1 MTGSRSSRPWAL
13 YIGAISSSLFRV
25 FTYVFLRLIPTRWCK
40 YLVPGF
46 YLAYLATIPLVS
58 RSPPPTEEKEA
69 RLNSDATNGDEP
81 PTRTKESINSN
92 QDIFWELLFSLPT
105 TRLTSVLT
113 WSINTLII
121 LLAAD
126 FVLTP
131 VFDSATDVTF
141 TRIGAVYPDAVKVAV
156 RYPLFEAGATE
167 HHVRVQWRP
176 VAAAADD
183 RWKDGPILHLSPE
196 SDWTNTTKLT
206 KLWPSTEYEYTLADV
221 ERRLLP
227 YPNTPIRFRT
237 FPDSRLVTGSHFR
250 FVVSSCL
257 KPNFPYAPFQNRR
270 IKGFDLLADYL
281 FPEPTVVDTPDTV
294 PESAASDNST
304 DSPVPL
310 KVNVDIH
317 ANLSVPVAPDVIP
330 AALAAER
337 VVLPTVFML
346 FLGDFVYADVP
357 TYHGDSTHA
366 YRRLYR
372 RNYNSP
378 SFRKIYERLPIIH
391 TYDDHEIINNYIGQS
406 NDTPPFV
413 NADDAYRIYNGGGN
427 YDARIP
433 GEHYHD
439 FRYGDVAFF
448 VMDTRRHRSSPFD
461 GEAVTRTMLG
471 DTQLSAL
478 YEWLGKVNQTA
489 TFKFIITSVPFTSL
503 WTHDAQTDS
512 WAAYASEKASLLSA
526 LHTVPNV
533 YFLSGDR
540 HEFAAIEFNP
550 VNEAGEGAHVVH
562 EFSTSPLS
570 MFYVPL
576 VRTLRAASEAVVSR
590 TRLRIVDED
599 SPPEQVVEE
608 VPTERVIKYL
618 PIGNYKW
625 STIEI
630 DTRNPEHP
638 KLNLEVVIDGKVA
651 YKLSISGTPVKLRS
665 STALGSMVSDSFKEI
680 LDRVGLSPN
689 RWF

>member
-1 MTGSRSSRPWAL
+1 MTLTAL
-13 YIGAISSSLFRV
+13 YIGAVCSSLFRLS
-25 FTYVFLRLIPTRWCK
+25 TYVFLRLIPIRWLK
-40 YLVPGF
+40 YVVPGL
-46 YLAYLATIPLVS
+46 YLAYLTTIPLAS
-58 RSPPPTEEKEA
+58 RSPPPTREKED
-69 RLNSDATNGDEP
+69 RPISDAAKDDEP
-81 PTRTKESINSN
+81 PTRAEELPNRN

-105 TRLTSVLT
+105 TRLTSVVT
-113 WSINTLII
+113 WSINTLLI

-126 FVLTP
+126 FVFTP
-131 VFDSATDVTF
+131 LFDSATDVTF
-141 TRIGAVYPDAVKVAV
+141 TRLGAVYPDAVKVTV
-156 RYPLFEAGATE
+156 RYPLFEDGATE
-167 HHVRVQWRP
+167 HYVRVQWRT
-176 VAAAADD
+176 V
-183 RWKDGPILHLSPE
+183 PILHLGPE

-206 KLWPSTEYEYTLADV
+206 KLWPSTEYEYTLANI
-221 ERRLLP
+221 ERRILP
-227 YPNTPIRFRT
+227 YPISPIRFRT
-237 FPDSRLVTGSHFR
+237 FPDSRLLTGSHFR
-250 FVVSSCL
+250 FVASSCL

-281 FPEPTVVDTPDTV
+281 FPESALVDTPEAV
-294 PESAASDNST
+294 PDSVASDNST
-304 DSPVPL
+304 ESLNPL
-310 KVNVDIH
+310 KINVDIH
-317 ANLSVPVAPDVIP
+317 ANLSVSAVQDVIP
-330 AALAAER
+330 ATEHA
-337 VVLPTVFML
+337 VPTEFML

-391 TYDDHEIINNYIGQS
+391 TYDDHE
-406 NDTPPFV
+406 PFL
-413 NADDAYRIYNGGGN
+413 NADDAFRIYNGGGN
-427 YDARIP
+427 YDSHTP

-448 VMDTRRHRSSPFD
+448 VMDTRRHRSGPFD
-461 GEAVTRTMLG
+461 GEAATRTMLG
-471 DTQLSAL
+471 DAQLSAL

-489 TFKFIITSVPFTSL
+489 TFKFIVTSVPFTSL

-512 WAAYASEKASLLSA
+512 WAAFDSEKASLLSA

-533 YFLSGDR
+533 FLLSGDR

-550 VNEAGEGAHVVH
+550 VNEGAHVVH

-576 VRTLRAASEAVVSR
+576 VRTLRVASEAVVRR
-590 TRLRIVDED
+590 TRLHIVDEEN
-599 SPPEQVVEE
+599 PPEEVVEE
-608 VPTERVIKYL
+608 VPAERVFKYL

-625 STIEI
+625 STFEI

-651 YKLSISGTPVKLRS
+651 YNLPISGTPVKLRS

>member
-1 MTGSRSSRPWAL
+1 MTLAAL
-13 YIGAISSSLFRV
+13 YIGAVCSSLFRLSS
-25 FTYVFLRLIPTRWCK
+25 YVFLRVIPVRWFK
-40 YLVPGF
+40 YVVPGLYF
-46 YLAYLATIPLVS
+46 AYLATIPLAS
-58 RSPPPTEEKEA
+58 RSPPPTREKED
-69 RLNSDATNGDEP
+69 RPSSDPAKDGEP
-81 PTRTKESINSN
+81 PTRATEHPNRN

-105 TRLTSVLT
+105 TRIASIVT
-113 WSINTLII
+113 WSINTLLI

-126 FVLTP
+126 FVFTP
-131 VFDSATDVTF
+131 VIDSATDVTF
-141 TRIGAVYPDAVKVAV
+141 TRLGAVYPDAVKVTV
-156 RYPLFEAGATE
+156 RYPLFGDGATE

-176 VAAAADD
+176 LAAAADD
-183 RWKDGPILHLSPE
+183 RWKDGPILHLRPE

-206 KLWPSTEYEYTLADV
+206 KLWPSTEYEYTLADI
-221 ERRLLP
+221 ERRILP
-227 YPNTPIRFRT
+227 YPTSPIRFRT
-237 FPDSRLVTGSHFR
+237 FPDSRLLTGSHFR
-250 FVVSSCL
+250 FVASSCL

-281 FPEPTVVDTPDTV
+281 FPEPAVIDTPKAV
-294 PESAASDNST
+294 PDSVASDNST
-304 DSPVPL
+304 ESPNPL
-310 KVNVDIH
+310 KINVDIH
-317 ANLSVPVAPDVIP
+317 ANLSVSAVQDVIP
-330 AALAAER
+330 ATEHA
-337 VVLPTVFML
+337 VPTEFML

-391 TYDDHEIINNYIGQS
+391 TYDDHEIINNYAGQS
-406 NDTPPFV
+406 NDTPPFA
-413 NADDAYRIYNGGGN
+413 NADDAFRIYNGGGN
-427 YDARIP
+427 YDSHTP

-448 VMDTRRHRSSPFD
+448 VMDTRRHRSGPFD
-461 GEAVTRTMLG
+461 GEAATRTMLG
-471 DTQLSAL
+471 DAQLSAL

-489 TFKFIITSVPFTSL
+489 TFKFIVTSVPFTSL

-512 WAAYASEKASLLSA
+512 WAGFDSEKASLLSA

-533 YFLSGDR
+533 FLLSGDR

-550 VNEAGEGAHVVH
+550 VNVGAHVVH

-576 VRTLRAASEAVVSR
+576 VRTLRAASEAVVRR
-590 TRLRIVDED
+590 TRPRIVDEEN
-599 SPPEQVVEE
+599 PPELVVEE
-608 VPTERVIKYL
+608 VPTERVLKYL

-625 STIEI
+625 STFEI

-638 KLNLEVVIDGKVA
+638 KLNVEVVIDGKVA
-651 YKLSISGTPVKLRS
+651 YNLPISGTPVKLKS
-665 STALGSMVSDSFKEI
+665 STALGSMMSDSFKEI

>member
-1 MTGSRSSRPWAL
+1 MTLTAL
-13 YIGAISSSLFRV
+13 YIGAVCSSLFRLSS
-25 FTYVFLRLIPTRWCK
+25 YVFLRIPIRWFK
-40 YLVPGF
+40 YVVPGL
-46 YLAYLATIPLVS
+46 YLAYLTTIPLAS
-58 RSPPPTEEKEA
+58 RSPPPTREKEV
-69 RLNSDATNGDEP
+69 RPGSDAVEDDEP
-81 PTRTKESINSN
+81 PTRAKEPPNRN

-105 TRLTSVLT
+105 TRLTSVVT
-113 WSINTLII
+113 WSINTLLI

-126 FVLTP
+126 FVFTP

-141 TRIGAVYPDAVKVAV
+141 TRLGAVYPDAVKVTV
-156 RYPLFEAGATE
+156 RYPLFQDGATE

-176 VAAAADD
+176 LAAAADD
-183 RWKDGPILHLSPE
+183 RWRDGPILHLGPE

-206 KLWPSTEYEYTLADV
+206 KLWPSTEYEYTLADI
-221 ERRLLP
+221 ERRILP
-227 YPNTPIRFRT
+227 YPISPIRFRT
-237 FPDSRLVTGSHFR
+237 FPDSRLLTGSHFR
-250 FVVSSCL
+250 FVASSCL

-281 FPEPTVVDTPDTV
+281 FPEPAALVDTPVAV
-294 PESAASDNST
+294 PDSVASGNST
-304 DSPVPL
+304 ESPNPL
-310 KVNVDIH
+310 KINLDIH
-317 ANLSVPVAPDVIP
+317 ANLSVSAVQDVIP
-330 AALAAER
+330 ATEHA
-337 VVLPTVFML
+337 VPTEFML

-357 TYHGDSTHA
+357 AYHGDSTHA

-391 TYDDHEIINNYIGQS
+391 TYDDHEIINNYAGQS

-413 NADDAYRIYNGGGN
+413 NADDAFRIYNGGGN
-427 YDARIP
+427 YDSHTP

-461 GEAVTRTMLG
+461 GEAAATRTMLG

-489 TFKFIITSVPFTSL
+489 TFKFIVTSVPFTSL

-512 WAAYASEKASLLSA
+512 WAAFDSEKASLLSA

-533 YFLSGDR
+533 FLLSGDR

-550 VNEAGEGAHVVH
+550 VNEGAHVVH

-576 VRTLRAASEAVVSR
+576 VRTLRAASEAVVRR
-590 TRLRIVDED
+590 TKLRIVDEEN
-599 SPPEQVVEE
+599 PPEEVVEE
-608 VPTERVIKYL
+608 VPAERVFKYL

-625 STIEI
+625 STFEI

-651 YKLSISGTPVKLRS
+651 YNLPISGTPVKLRS